1 LTCDSDGK
9 MDKFISLR
17 EEKDVLELHPFDGT
31 RPYYLGLFLIGA
43 YQEILGDLHN
53 LFGDTTAIH
62 VSLDQAGNYQLERVV
77 EGDSVNE
84 VLGYVQYSKPELMS
98 RVRAA
103 AEKALRAGTL
113 RMEKFALLLR
123 RYEGSL
129 AGYTYLSPD
138 DTVVEAAAAA
148 NVLQPPGPRTPP
160 PAPSGSRET
169 SAPSGSSV

>member
-1 LTCDSDGK
+1 
-9 MDKFISLR
+9 
-17 EEKDVLELHPFDGT
+17 
-31 RPYYLGLFLIGA
+31 